1 MYQGLHFGKVA
12 EKQEETLKSTE
23 EYKKE
28 YDKVLDTF
36 SKLEQ
41 GFNSLYSAMDE
52 FNENGTISATTLKN
66 LVDNDLIKYLDIVN
80 GQLVLNEEEM
90 INEANATKENA
101 KAKLQLEAATKIAK
115 IIMQDMNGTLQAT
128 NSAGKSAAVG
138 TKSAADSVIQAA
150 SGFLKGT
157 ISVEAFGK
165 ALNKIGAKFRI

>member
-1 MYQGLHFGKVA
+1 
-12 EKQEETLKSTE
+12 
-23 EYKKE
+23 
-28 YDKVLDTF
+28 
-36 SKLEQ
+36 
-41 GFNSLYSAMDE
+41 MDE
-52 FNENGTISATTLKN
+52 FNENGTTLATTLKN

-115 IIMQDMNGTLQAT
+115 IIMQDLNGTL
-128 NSAGKSAAVG
+128 KSTKLDGEDASSG
-138 TKSAADSVIQAA
+138 IKSAADSVIQAA

-165 ALNKIGAKFRI
+165 ALNKIGAKFRIEFWKFWWAV

>member
-1 MYQGLHFGKVA
+1 M
-12 EKQEETLKSTE
+12 KSTE

-52 FNENGTISATTLKN
+52 FNENGSISATTLKS

-101 KAKLQLEAATKIAK
+101 KAKLQLEAATKVAK
-115 IIMQDMNGTLQAT
+115 IIMQDLNGTL
-128 NSAGKSAAVG
+128 KSTKLDGEDASSG
-138 TKSAADSVIQAA
+138 IKSAADSVIQAA

>member
-1 MYQGLHFGKVA
+1 M
-12 EKQEETLKSTE
+12 KSTE

-28 YDKVLDTF
+28 YDKLLDTF

-52 FNENGTISATTLKN
+52 FNENGSISATTLKS

-101 KAKLQLEAATKIAK
+101 KAKLQLEAATKVAK
-115 IIMQDMNGTLQAT
+115 IIMQDLNGTL
-128 NSAGKSAAVG
+128 KSTKLDGEDASSG
-138 TKSAADSVIQAA
+138 IKSAADSVIQAA

>member
-1 MYQGLHFGKVA
+1 
-12 EKQEETLKSTE
+12 
-23 EYKKE
+23 
-28 YDKVLDTF
+28 
-36 SKLEQ
+36 
-41 GFNSLYSAMDE
+41 MDE

-115 IIMQDMNGTLQAT
+115 IIMQDMNGTLQ
-128 NSAGKSAAVG
+128 S
-138 TKSAADSVIQAA
+138 TKSAGENASSGIKNAANSVIQSA

-165 ALNKIGAKFRI
+165 ALNKIGAKFRIEFWKFWWAV

>member
-1 MYQGLHFGKVA
+1 M
-12 EKQEETLKSTE
+12 KSTE

-28 YDKVLDTF
+28 YDKLLDTF

-52 FNENGTISATTLKN
+52 FNENGSISAATLKS

-101 KAKLQLEAATKIAK
+101 KAKLQLEAATKVAK
-115 IIMQDMNGTLQAT
+115 IIMQDLNGTLQAT
-128 NSAGKSAAVG
+128 KSAEENVSSG
-138 TKSAADSVIQAA
+138 IKNAANSVIQAA

-165 ALNKIGAKFRI
+165 ALNKIGAKFRIEFWKFWWAV

>member
-1 MYQGLHFGKVA
+1 M
-12 EKQEETLKSTE
+12 KSTE

-28 YDKVLDTF
+28 YDKLLDTF

-52 FNENGTISATTLKN
+52 FNENGSISATTLKS

-101 KAKLQLEAATKIAK
+101 KAKLQLEAATKVAK
-115 IIMQDMNGTLQAT
+115 IIMQDLNGTL
-128 NSAGKSAAVG
+128 KSTKLDGEDASSG
-138 TKSAADSVIQAA
+138 IKSAADSVIQAA

-165 ALNKIGAKFRI
+165 ALNKIGAKFRIEFWKFWWAV